1 MMKAKIFSTLILIC
15 LLGFTSCQKWLE
27 VQPEDKF
34 TEDQI
39 YDTPAAIA
47 EAMNGIY
54 IKLGTNNL
62 YGENLTLKTLDLFAQ
77 LYYGGTI
84 AEYRYLNFGKLAY
97 GEDGVKANI
106 KTTWTDMYVTIGNI
120 NHFLKNIEL
129 YKAVLTEAQYRQYK
143 GEALALR
150 AFLHFDLYRMFAPA
164 YQESLPTQET
174 IPYYRDLSLNIESF
188 RSQEEL
194 IADFEQDIADAEHL
208 LLNDPILTQSGTTNQ
223 NNFRFNYYALIALK
237 ARLYYYIGD
246 NEKAY
251 QAAKVIIDQ
260 DAKFPWVTHAL
271 ATGTEGYVDRIFYS
285 ENIFDTYNSKLYE
298 RYTDLFSSS
307 NTVYTVLSTG
317 PEDYVNTVYE
327 GNQADYRFTY
337 GWGNS
342 NTGGVP
348 HKISVKYSA
357 IIEPLNVKV
366 YSKYAVPIIKK
377 SEMYYIASQTSSDQN
392 EALSLLNTVRRHRNL
407 AADVENWSA
416 YNTELT
422 KEYMKEFFGEG
433 QLFYY
438 YKRNGMT
445 SIATPNSS
453 SRQLMMSA
461 TDYILPIPE
470 DEYTGR

>member
-1 MMKAKIFSTLILIC
+1 M
-15 LLGFTSCQKWLE
+15 GFTSCQKWLE

-47 EAMNGIY
+47 EALNGIY
-54 IKLGTNNL
+54 IKLGTSNL
-62 YGENLTLKTLDLFAQ
+62 YGENLTLKTLDLYAQ
-77 LYYGGTI
+77 LYYGGSTDS
-84 AEYRYLNFGKLAY
+84 YRYFNFGALNY
-97 GEDGVKANI
+97 GEDDVKANI
-106 KTTWTDMYVTIGNI
+106 KATWTDMYVTIGNV
-120 NHFLKNIEL
+120 NHFLKNIEV
-129 YKAVLTEAQYRQYK
+129 YKAVLAEAQYRQYK

-150 AFLHFDLYRMFAPA
+150 AFLHFDLYRMFAPV

-174 IPYYRDLSLNIESF
+174 IPYYQELSLNIEAF
-188 RSQEEL
+188 KSQTELISTL
-194 IADFEQDIADAEHL
+194 IADIEASEAL
-208 LLNDPILTQSGTTNQ
+208 LINDPILNQSGTTNQ

-271 ATGTEGYVDRIFYS
+271 ATGSGGYVDRIFYS
-285 ENIFDTYNSKLYE
+285 ENIFDTYNSKLYD
-298 RYTDLFSSS
+298 RYTSLFSSS

-317 PEDYVNTVYE
+317 SNDYVNTVYE

-342 NTGGVP
+342 NTGAVP
-348 HKISVKYSA
+348 HMISVKYSA
-357 IIEPLNVKV
+357 IIEPANVTV
-366 YSKYAVPIIKK
+366 YSKYAIPIIKK
-377 SEMYYIASQTSSDQN
+377 SEMYYIASQTTSDQD
-392 EALSLLNTVRRHRNL
+392 EALSLLNIVRQHRNL
-407 AADVENWSA
+407 AADVENWST
-416 YNTELT
+416 YTTELT

-438 YKRNGMT
+438 YKRNGIS
-445 SIATPNSS
+445 SIASPNNDA
-453 SRQLMMSA
+453 RKVIMSA
-461 TDYILPIPE
+461 SDYILPIPE